1 MTQRHVTGYD
11 DTHDHIPARRRAP
24 LWWAVLLFAG
34 CCGALLL
41 TFGGIQWL
49 SEQVAA
55 AGDFKSE
62 LITGVLG
69 LGLVLVGPVLLWAL
83 AALLPQW
90 WLRGL
95 AARIKHLVCDTPRD

>member
-1 MTQRHVTGYD
+1 MTQRHVTGFAD
-11 DTHDHIPARRRAP
+11 PHDRIPERRRAP
-24 LWWAVLLFAG
+24 LSWAVLLFAG

-49 SEQVAA
+49 TEQVAA

-95 AARIKHLVCDTPRD
+95 GARFKRLIFNAPRS

>member
-1 MTQRHVTGYD
+1 MSWT
-11 DTHDHIPARRRAP
+11 
-24 LWWAVLLFAG
+24 VLLIAG

-49 SEQVAA
+49 TEQIAA
-55 AGDFKSE
+55 ARGFKSE

-69 LGLVLVGPVLLWAL
+69 LGLVVVGPVLLWAL

-90 WLRGL
+90 WLRAL
-95 AARIKHLVCDTPRD
+95 AARFKRLIFEEPPTPSRR